1 MTINQTTMN
10 KTKDI
15 TSQLGV
21 LYHPTSA
28 LVFYQSQS
36 AERAVYVE
44 HYDMDGD
51 GTPVNA
57 HPLTEREAQALA
69 KALVSEKQNQ
79 TAFLKSEGI
88 LPANILHIIPSLD
101 RGSVLWYTKPQQ
113 RTLHFIESLG
123 IADGRACLPAM
134 IWKATRNS
142 LRVFAVVGNRR
153 PTEKTPLCHA
163 PLLNIYEDG
172 RVCMGSVSVS
182 IKTSASLEEFTG
194 AWEDYFFNSYFSHL
208 IGSSSPVKGSCVSL
222 WKDLIESGRPF
233 PTEVLKKNSR
243 TLKSLLS

>member
-1 MTINQTTMN
+1 MN
-10 KTKDI
+10 NAKDI

-21 LYHPTSA
+21 LYHPKSA

-36 AERAVYVE
+36 AERTVYVE
-44 HYDMDGD
+44 HFDMDKD

-69 KALVSEKQNQ
+69 KALVTDKQKQ

-88 LPANILHIIPSLD
+88 LAANILHIIPSLD
-101 RGSVLWYTKPQQ
+101 RGAVLWYTKPQK

-123 IADGRACLPAM
+123 IADGRASLPAM
-134 IWKATRNS
+134 IWQATRNG

-153 PTEKTPLCHA
+153 PTENTPLFHA

-172 RVCMGSVSVS
+172 RVCMGSVSIR
-182 IKTSASLEEFTG
+182 IKNSASLEEFTG

-208 IGSSSPVKGSCVSL
+208 MGNNSPVKGCCISL

-233 PTEVLKKNSR
+233 PNEVLKKNSR
-243 TLKSLLS
+243 TLKSLLP

>member
-1 MTINQTTMN
+1 MN
-10 KTKDI
+10 NRNDI
-15 TSQLGV
+15 SEQLGL
-21 LYHPTSA
+21 LYHPKSA

-36 AERAVYVE
+36 ADRAVYVE
-44 HYDMDGD
+44 HFDMDGD
-51 GTPVNA
+51 GIPVNA
-57 HPLTEREAQALA
+57 HPLTVREAQALA
-69 KALVSEKQNQ
+69 KALVAEKQKQ

-88 LPANILHIIPSLD
+88 MPSNILHITPSPD
-101 RGSVLWYTKPQQ
+101 RGAVIWYTKPQQ

-123 IADGRACLPAM
+123 IGDGRACLPAM
-134 IWKATRNS
+134 IWQATRNS

-172 RVCMGSVSVS
+172 RVCMGSVSIR

-208 IGSSSPVKGSCVSL
+208 IGKNSPVKGSCISL
-222 WKDLIESGRPF
+222 WKDLIASGRPF
-233 PTEVLKKNSR
+233 PAEVLKKNSR
-243 TLKSLLS
+243 TLKSLLP